1 MSVSQ
6 EKMKKDVIDELYWDP
21 RIDASEVNVEI
32 DEGKIT
38 LTGTVPMYTSIT
50 AATEDAWNIEG
61 VNAVINKLEVEIP
74 TTEKVP
80 TDDELQTNIETSLI
94 LSGDIDSSDIEVSV
108 KAGVAT
114 LKGSVDAYWKKLKA
128 EDIASSLSGIVA
140 IINKL
145 AIVPTEDYIDQDIAE
160 DIVDAITRNIN
171 VDAESVDVRVKD
183 GVVSLSG
190 SVDDWNAYEATMDA
204 AKFTPGVIDIEDNL
218 IIENL

>member
-1 MSVSQ
+1 MSVSE

-21 RIDASEVNVEI
+21 RVDASEVKVEI
-32 DEGKIT
+32 DGGKVT
-38 LTGTVPMYTSIT
+38 LNGTVPTYTSIT

-61 VNAVINKLEVEIP
+61 VHAVINKIEVEIP

-80 TDDELQTNIETSLI
+80 TDDELQTNIETSFI
-94 LSGDIDSSDIEVSV
+94 LSNDIDSSDIDVSV

-128 EDIASSLSGIVA
+128 EDIASSLSGIIA

-145 AIVPTEDYIDQDIAE
+145 AIVPTEDYIDKDIAD
-160 DIVDAITRNIN
+160 DIMDAITRNIN
-171 VDAESVDVRVKD
+171 VDAEAVDVRVED

-190 SVDDWNAYEATMDA
+190 TVEDWNAYEAAMDA
-204 AKFTPGVIDIEDNL
+204 AKFTPGVINIDDNL
-218 IIENL
+218 IIESL